1 MKTKRNDLTPTK
13 GRLIRGRKLNF
24 GDDEP
29 TPVKEKPKPKTKT
42 INLPKEIRDEFYN
55 PKSGLWNADKIYRKL
70 KAKGIKVKLKEVK
83 AILDN
88 QLVTQVYKPTVKPK
102 KDRFTTIVAKHP
114 RDQYQSDLLDL
125 KNYTSFNKGYR
136 YLLNTLD
143 VYSRYA
149 YSVPVNTKTEGELI
163 PAFEKVFEVMGKP
176 KNLNTD
182 LESAILGNKFQAV
195 LQKEGIKHY
204 QHNPV
209 DDKRNMSIIE
219 WFNRT
224 IRDVLVKYFYSRDTK
239 NWVEILP
246 DLLSNY
252 NSTYHSTIKKE
263 PKEIWN
269 GDAKNEQKKNA
280 PAFTIKVGDTVRI
293 LKRYSDFTKKSDVKK
308 FTKNEYKVVKVDGNT
323 FHVQNE
329 KGITQRRKEFELQ
342 KIDPG
347 KVENP
352 EFQKQGEGKLY
363 KEELKKGKAKR
374 RLAKEDIE
382 SDLVNAE
389 PADEKRVSKPV
400 VAPPTPK
407 PKRKPK
413 APAKAKV
420 EEDEGDSYDIERILK
435 KRTRSRQVEYLVEWK
450 GYSVDEATWER
461 RSNLIKTTGTQGMK
475 ELEDDFKE
483 FQKENKS
490 RQ

>member
-149 YSVPVNTKTEGELI
+149 YSVPVKTKTEGELI

-219 WFNRT
+219 RFNRT

-293 LKRYSDFTKKSDVKK
+293 LKRYSDFTKKSDTMKTVLGFDDNPTPMTATQGNYVGSLPISTSSTPTSITVELPNLGGQIESYDGISQKRRPIVA
-308 FTKNEYKVVKVDGNT
+308 VVPSLNASSGMLTYEPPHPPFIDLGNRYPIQLSKLEVRLLSSFDDT
-323 FHVQNE
+323 EVN
-329 KGITQRRKEFELQ
+329 L
-342 KIDPG
+342 
-347 KVENP
+347 ENP
-352 EFQKQGEGKLY
+352 GCTLSFL
-363 KEELKKGKAKR
+363 L
-374 RLAKEDIE
+374 DH
-382 SDLVNAE
+382 NE
-389 PADEKRVSKPV
+389 P
-400 VAPPTPK
+400 
-407 PKRKPK
+407 
-413 APAKAKV
+413 
-420 EEDEGDSYDIERILK
+420 
-435 KRTRSRQVEYLVEWK
+435 Q
-450 GYSVDEATWER
+450 
-461 RSNLIKTTGTQGMK
+461 KTT
-475 ELEDDFKE
+475 D
-483 FQKENKS
+483 
-490 RQ
+490 